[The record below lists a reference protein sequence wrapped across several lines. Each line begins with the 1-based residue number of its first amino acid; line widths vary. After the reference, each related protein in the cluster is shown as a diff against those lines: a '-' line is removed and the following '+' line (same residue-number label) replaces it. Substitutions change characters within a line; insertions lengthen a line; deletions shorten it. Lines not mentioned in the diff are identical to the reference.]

1 MGAFMPWRPGAAGN
15 TRRRVLA
22 GAGVVSVAVA
32 VLVRVED
39 FGEDVADLGDL
50 VEDGGGGCP
59 GWVAVRVASS
69 VSVGVRS
76 WWSCPS
82 RRAVRR

>member
-1 MGAFMPWRPGAAGN
+1 
-15 TRRRVLA
+15 
-22 GAGVVSVAVA
+22 VVSVVVA

-39 FGEDVADLGDL
+39 VGEAGEDVADLGDL

-59 GWVAVRVASS
+59 GWVAVRVTSS
-69 VSVGVRS
+69 VSAGVRS